1 MSSLVVPTKSN
12 PTLSNPEASNKSITG
27 VVTVV
32 GPLNELVNASS
43 CDVSFQVVT
52 LISSIPATVI
62 CGLTFNIELL
72 IV

>member
-1 MSSLVVPTKSN
+1 MSSLEVPTKSN
-12 PTLSNPEASNKSITG
+12 PTLSKPEASNKSITG

-32 GPLNELVNASS
+32 GPLNELVNGSS
-43 CDVSFQVVT
+43 CEVSFQVVT
-52 LISSIPATVI
+52 ETISNPETVI